1 MIVAPV
7 PWDVGTA
14 LVSMGVEEVSF
25 VCLEAGG
32 LAFGVWESAKKSR
45 RLPSHLKGP
54 DFQPVGAM
62 VEGRARPV
70 TEAVVGWGQER
81 VWVKNGRE
89 GSCTLGVGVVLLVW
103 DQGPQEAET
112 RWKFYF

>member
-32 LAFGVWESAKKSR
+32 LALGVWEPATKFR
-45 RLPSHLKGP
+45 ISHPTWKGQTSSLLGHGGRKGP
-54 DFQPVGAM
+54 TSKRG
-62 VEGRARPV
+62 
-70 TEAVVGWGQER
+70 
-81 VWVKNGRE
+81 
-89 GSCTLGVGVVLLVW
+89 GSLLGPGKSV
-103 DQGPQEAET
+103 
-112 RWKFYF
+112 